1 MLSGRD
7 TLKRMDKTLRRAR
20 RDLDRLDSELKNT
33 SRAITENRLAQARA
47 IDRMAGIRLDAARRG
62 EVVEQLESAT
72 REAESILEERE
83 TAIAGMADRVAEA
96 QEAVET
102 LEARRETLHEQV
114 DDAAR
119 TLAEREGAV
128 QQGLTT
134 DPAFAAQ
141 LARTEQAEAV
151 AARADEKAELAEA
164 DRRRKGKPFESDEL
178 FMYLWQREYATS
190 GYSAG
195 PLTRLLDGWVAGLCG
210 FREARSNYWM
220 LLEIPK
226 RLAEH
231 AEFARDAADEELEK
245 LKDIEEQAAKDGE
258 VPEAREALASLES
271 RQDALDSE
279 IDTAEQRLSELQA
292 EHGRFSSGDDEF
304 LLRALRVFSAAM
316 EQRAVG
322 ELTQLARA
330 TMTPEDDSLVEELRY
345 LRRQSAMYE
354 AELRE
359 NRELQDT
366 RQARIRELEKV
377 RKSFKQSRYDD
388 LHSQFDKSDLIE
400 RMIGDV
406 VGGLIQGGV
415 LWKTLKRYQRY
426 IDAAGEWPDFGSGG
440 FPQPKKRKRPKF
452 RSRPPSWHSP
462 GSSRSSRSGGGFNL
476 PRPPKRSSRGRGGFK
491 TGGGF

>member
-20 RDLDRLDSELKNT
+20 RDLERLDAELGGT

-47 IDRMAGIRLDAARRG
+47 IDRMAGIRLDAVRRG
-62 EVVEQLESAT
+62 ELVDQLESAT
-72 REAESILEERE
+72 REAEAILKERE
-83 TAIAGMADRVAEA
+83 AAIAAGAGRVAEA
-96 QEAVET
+96 TEAVET
-102 LEARRETLHEQV
+102 LESRRETLHEEV
-114 DDAAR
+114 DDAAKL
-119 TLAEREGAV
+119 LAEREGAV
-128 QQGLTT
+128 QRKLAT
-134 DPAFAAQ
+134 DPTFSEQ
-141 LARTEQAEAV
+141 LDRTEQAEAV
-151 AARADEKAELAEA
+151 AARADEKAELAGA

-178 FMYLWQREYATS
+178 FMYLWQRGYGTSEYR
-190 GYSAG
+190 AG
-195 PLTRLLDGWVAGLCG
+195 PLTRLLDGWVAGLCK

-231 AEFARDAADEELEK
+231 ADFAREAADDELER
-245 LKDIEEQAAKDGE
+245 LKDVEERAAADGE
-258 VPEAREALASLES
+258 VPAAREALEALEN
-271 RQDALDSE
+271 RQDALDAE
-279 IDTAEQRLSELQA
+279 IEDAERHLNEQQAEQ
-292 EHGRFSSGDDEF
+292 GRFASGDDDF
-304 LLRALRVFSAAM
+304 LLQALRAFSSAM
-316 EQRAVG
+316 EQRAIG

-330 TMTPEDDSLVEELRY
+330 TMTPEDDAIVEELKY
-345 LRRQSAMYE
+345 LRRQSAVYE

-359 NRELQDT
+359 NRELQET
-366 RQARIRELEKV
+366 RHARIRELEKV

-426 IDAAGEWPDFGSGG
+426 VDAAGEWPDFGSGG
-440 FPQPKKRKRPKF
+440 FPRPKKRKRPKF
-452 RSRPPSWHSP
+452 RSRPSSWHSP
-462 GSSRSSRSGGGFNL
+462 GSSRSSRGGGSFNL
-476 PRPPKRSSRGRGGFK
+476 PRPPKSSSRGRGGFK